1 MVKQILLGTIVGA
14 VTIFLVS
21 SVWHL
26 VLPFAETGFHVLP
39 HEEVMTAAMRLGI
52 HEPGIYMFPGM
63 DVSKRNDPAE
73 SQRYAEAFR
82 RGPTGLII
90 FQPGGTD
97 FSFPRLLANQFCFQ
111 LLAAFVL
118 SCLLAL
124 SAAALKSYL
133 QRVLFVALV
142 AVFGSLLID
151 LPYWNWYGFP
161 GSYTA
166 AHFAEFLITW
176 GIAGFAF
183 AALIKPRPE

>member
-1 MVKQILLGTIVGA
+1 MVKQILLGTIIGA

-21 SVWHL
+21 FVWHM
-26 VLPFAETGFHVLP
+26 VLPFSETGFHNLP
-39 HEEVMTAAMRLGI
+39 HEDVLSTALRLGI
-52 HEPGIYMFPGM
+52 SEPGIFMFPGM
-63 DVSKRNDPAE
+63 DVAKRNDPAE
-73 SQRYAEAFR
+73 QQRYAEKFR
-82 RGPTGLII
+82 RGPTGLIV
-90 FQPGGTD
+90 FQPGGKE

-118 SCLLAL
+118 SCLLAM
-124 SAAALKSYL
+124 SASALTQYL

-161 GSYTA
+161 GNYTA

-176 GIAGFAF
+176 GITGFAL
-183 AALIKPRPE
+183 AAIVKPRTT